1 MRLRSADPKAKVAT
15 TYNYFGEWADMEAMV
30 DAIEVAREIAASPP
44 LRGLAGREIHPGS
57 WARNREELE
66 HKVRAE
72 VEHTYHP
79 SCTARI
85 GTEADGVVDAQ
96 LRVHGVDG
104 LRVAD
109 ASVFPT
115 VPHGNTHAPT
125 VMVGE
130 KADD

>member
-1 MRLRSADPKAKVAT
+1 MRR
-15 TYNYFGEWADMEAMV
+15 
-30 DAIEVAREIAASPP
+30 
-44 LRGLAGREIHPGS
+44 
-57 WARNREELE
+57 
-66 HKVRAE
+66 E

-79 SCTARI
+79 ACTARI

-96 LRVHGVDG
+96 LHVHGVDG

-130 KADD
+130 KAAELMRANR